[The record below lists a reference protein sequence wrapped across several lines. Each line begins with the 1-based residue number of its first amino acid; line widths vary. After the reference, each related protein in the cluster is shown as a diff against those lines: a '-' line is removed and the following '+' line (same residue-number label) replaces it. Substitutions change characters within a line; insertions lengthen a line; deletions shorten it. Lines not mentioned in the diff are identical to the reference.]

1 MLFLC
6 VTAFAQDKSELPY
19 KFTTIKDNS
28 STVIKDQC
36 RTGTCW
42 SFATASFIE
51 SEILRLG
58 GDKVNLSEM
67 YNVRVTYPKKA
78 MNYVRYQ
85 GKTQFG
91 AGSLSHDVMNAI
103 RDYGMIPES
112 VYSGINY
119 GVERHNHGEMDA
131 ILEGMVKAIVDKNKG
146 NLTDKWDDAI
156 EAVLDVYLGDVPSD
170 FTYEGK
176 KYTPASFRDAMGVK
190 TDDYINITSFTHHP
204 FYQNFILEVPDNF
217 SQGSFQNVPV
227 EELYAIVVKAI
238 NDGYTVAWD
247 ADVSEKSFSFRN
259 GMAILPAEGVKKDD
273 LFKKVVSEVKVDQA
287 YRQKG
292 FNSFQ
297 TTDDHLMHITGI
309 AKDQN
314 GQEYFIIK
322 NSWGQNNPF
331 GGHQY
336 ISTAYFKGKT
346 ISVLLHKDA
355 LSKEMKNKLG
365 V

>member
-204 FYQNFILEVPDNF
+204 FY
-217 SQGSFQNVPV
+217 
-227 EELYAIVVKAI
+227 
-238 NDGYTVAWD
+238 
-247 ADVSEKSFSFRN
+247 
-259 GMAILPAEGVKKDD
+259 
-273 LFKKVVSEVKVDQA
+273 
-287 YRQKG
+287 
-292 FNSFQ
+292 
-297 TTDDHLMHITGI
+297 
-309 AKDQN
+309 
-314 GQEYFIIK
+314 
-322 NSWGQNNPF
+322 
-331 GGHQY
+331 
-336 ISTAYFKGKT
+336 
-346 ISVLLHKDA
+346 
-355 LSKEMKNKLG
+355 
-365 V
+365 